1 MLSNVQVKELCRKM
15 SIPLHGIYFKSQLK
29 NLGKIEYG
37 KAYII
42 NLESEVGEDGEPNI
56 GSHFTCF
63 QANKLPNGK
72 IHSLYFDSYGTKYPD
87 EVEDFIGIPIGYTS
101 VDLQALVAETC
112 GYWCCAYLYF
122 INTFPQRT
130 GDMYVDADT
139 FCNLFNDLNHSC
151 DWQTNETILKQFF
164 RSPPEGEL
172 TKV

>member
-1 MLSNVQVKELCRKM
+1 M
-15 SIPLHGIYFKSQLK
+15 
-29 NLGKIEYG
+29 
-37 KAYII
+37 
-42 NLESEVGEDGEPNI
+42 
-56 GSHFTCF
+56 
-63 QANKLPNGK
+63 
-72 IHSLYFDSYGTKYPD
+72 
-87 EVEDFIGIPIGYTS
+87 EDFIGIPIGYTS

-164 RSPPEGEL
+164 PFSSRRRINKSLAISSLFINIYNEFREILLKKRPH
-172 TKV
+172 